1 MSLMEY
7 LGMSVHLFPDDRQHY
22 FIVVSCR
29 NPIGRTGMTGRG
41 LLGKWGPNHAADP
54 IVTRWKKDSKGAR
67 VMVNGKPCLEFVAIK
82 RRDTG
87 EWALPGV
94 RGGHYVGH
102 HSTMVAAAGYGGG
115 WGHSLDNTEERVWGG
130 GNEQHGSHGCGKT
143 RN

>member
-1 MSLMEY
+1 MNDIIMVMPY
-7 LGMSVHLFPDDRQHY
+7 
-22 FIVVSCR
+22 R

-67 VMVNGKPCLEFVAIK
+67 VVVNGKPRLEFVAIK

-94 RGGHYVGH
+94 RRDGGVD
-102 HSTMVAAAGYGGG
+102 TAGGG
-115 WGHSLDNTEERVWGG
+115 VARVRGEGESSFIWLCVHLCAYHSASITLISIGVRLL
-130 GNEQHGSHGCGKT
+130 C
-143 RN
+143 